1 MKRILIMIIFV
12 LLPLAM
18 SAQSPLDTF
27 FDKRGGEKG
36 YQTVIY
42 GRRMLD
48 IMKEDASPDIK
59 SLLKRIS
66 TIRIISCEK
75 VSDNIIYIA
84 RRNVKD
90 SRKYE
95 TISLINENGSLSE
108 FYISENIGKAK
119 NVSFV
124 MIASSS
130 QGSAVMEI
138 IGEFD
143 VKDIS
148 RLSVIGQKK

>member
-42 GRRMLD
+42 GKRMLD
-48 IMKEDASPDIK
+48 IMKEDASPDTK
-59 SLLKRIS
+59 ALLKRIR
-66 TIRIISCEK
+66 TIRIISSQK
-75 VSDNIIYIA
+75 ASDDIIRIA
-84 RRNVKD
+84 RQDVRE

-95 TISLINENGSLSE
+95 TISQINENGSLSE
-108 FYISENIGKAK
+108 FHISENIGKAK
-119 NVSFV
+119 DVSFV
-124 MIASSS
+124 MIVSGS
-130 QGSAVMEI
+130 QGSAVVEI

-148 RLSVIGQKK
+148 RLSVIGQK

>member
-1 MKRILIMIIFV
+1 MILMFV

-18 SAQSPLDTF
+18 SAQSPLDAF
-27 FDKRGGEKG
+27 FDKKGGEKG

-42 GRRMLD
+42 GKRMLD
-48 IMKEDASPDIK
+48 IMKEDASPDTK
-59 SLLKRIS
+59 ALLKRIR
-66 TIRIISCEK
+66 TIRIISSLK
-75 VSDNIIYIA
+75 ASDDIIRIA
-84 RRNVKD
+84 RQDVRE

-95 TISLINENGSLSE
+95 TISQINENGSLSE

-119 NVSFV
+119 DVSFV
-124 MIASSS
+124 MIVSSS
-130 QGSAVMEI
+130 QGSAVVEI

>member
-1 MKRILIMIIFV
+1 MILMFV

-18 SAQSPLDTF
+18 SAQSPLDAF
-27 FDKRGGEKG
+27 FDKKGGEKG

-42 GRRMLD
+42 GKRMLD
-48 IMKEDASPDIK
+48 IMKEDASPDTK
-59 SLLKRIS
+59 ALLKRIR
-66 TIRIISCEK
+66 TIRIISSQK
-75 VSDNIIYIA
+75 ASDDIIRIA
-84 RRNVKD
+84 RQDVRE

-95 TISLINENGSLSE
+95 TISQINENGSLSE
-108 FYISENIGKAK
+108 FHISENIGKAK
-119 NVSFV
+119 DVSFV
-124 MIASSS
+124 MIVSSS
-130 QGSAVMEI
+130 QGSAVVEI